1 MALDALVIAA
11 AITGLIATSIALP
24 FAVVTEVGNVL
35 FVIGGAGAIVAAG
48 GALLAALF
56 VVLTAFGVAIPI

>member
-1 MALDALVIAA
+1 MALDLLVIAA

-24 FAVVTEVGNVL
+24 FVTITEVGNVL